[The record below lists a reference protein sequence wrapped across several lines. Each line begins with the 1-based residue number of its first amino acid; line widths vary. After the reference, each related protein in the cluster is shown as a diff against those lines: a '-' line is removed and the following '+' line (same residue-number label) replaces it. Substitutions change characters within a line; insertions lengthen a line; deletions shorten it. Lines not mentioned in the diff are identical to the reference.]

1 MAEAT
6 TAPARLASGTEASTQ
21 TAVLP
26 PKVMAS
32 TAPSAAPVDTP
43 SVNGV
48 ASGLPSS
55 ACITTPAA
63 ASVAPTIAPV
73 STRGIRA
80 MKKICASTLSAN
92 GIDRSNARAR
102 LMWVL
107 PTSGASR
114 QAATA
119 SAPYAETI
127 EARRV
132 LSMDALHGHD
142 RQMSGASVELHV
154 RIDVVQLSNRLAGE
168 HVSRCPRREDAAAA
182 HHDELLTHRRRE
194 IQVMCREHHRH
205 LPLAIQT
212 GQQRGDFELISEVE
226 RCGRFVEQQ
235 DLGRLREGAGDDD
248 ALFLAAAQRHVAA
261 IAQMCC
267 ACRLERLSRDVEVSG
282 PFELK
287 RAEVR
292 MAPHQHH
299 LHHGVIEGGMR
310 LLRHDRDVAR
320 QLAARH
326 RPERAVA
333 KPHASTV
340 WTQDAAQ
347 PRG

>member
-1 MAEAT
+1 
-6 TAPARLASGTEASTQ
+6 
-21 TAVLP
+21 
-26 PKVMAS
+26 
-32 TAPSAAPVDTP
+32 
-43 SVNGV
+43 
-48 ASGLPSS
+48 
-55 ACITTPAA
+55 
-63 ASVAPTIAPV
+63 
-73 STRGIRA
+73 
-80 MKKICASTLSAN
+80 
-92 GIDRSNARAR
+92 
-102 LMWVL
+102 
-107 PTSGASR
+107 
-114 QAATA
+114 
-119 SAPYAETI
+119 
-127 EARRV
+127 
-132 LSMDALHGHD
+132 
-142 RQMSGASVELHV
+142 
-154 RIDVVQLSNRLAGE
+154 
-168 HVSRCPRREDAAAA
+168 
-182 HHDELLTHRRRE
+182 
-194 IQVMCREHHRH
+194 MCREHHRH

-226 RCGRFVEQQ
+226 RCGRLVEQQ

-261 IAQMCC
+261 IGQMCR
-267 ACRLERLSRDVEVSG
+267 ACRLERLSRDGEVRG

-333 KPHASTV
+333 KTHASTV

-347 PRG
+347 QLEQRGLAAPVRTEKARERTRRDLHRRIGQRKCAAVRE